1 MKFRERLQWISRMA
15 LLLFILASVAFL
27 SALLAMRFAIQGRDV
42 NMPDVVGKKVGEA
55 QQILQSSHLGIR
67 VEDRVYDNLPVD
79 AVVRQSP
86 QAKTQVKT
94 GQNAHVVLSLG
105 PQNAT
110 IPALQ
115 TQSVRA
121 AQIELLRAGMQLG
134 EVTSLHVSD
143 AAPDT
148 VLQQYPSPG

>member
-1 MKFRERLQWISRMA
+1 MELRERLQWISRMA

-55 QQILQSSHLGIR
+55 QQILQASHLGIA

-110 IPALQ
+110 D
-115 TQSVRA
+115 TA
-121 AQIELLRAGMQLG
+121 A
-134 EVTSLHVSD
+134 
-143 AAPDT
+143 
-148 VLQQYPSPG
+148 